1 MLLSRPGS
9 VAAEHYRRLRLNL
22 EHGTPEFPVKPQVMV
37 ITSAVPGEGKT
48 TTAANLGLAFAE
60 DATQPAL
67 LIDADL
73 RRPAL
78 SRAITPEPGIGL
90 AEVLSGRASL
100 DDALISM
107 SDSKLSVLP
116 AGEPYAHLLE
126 LLQGGP
132 FASLLA
138 KLRLR
143 FARILVD
150 TPPTIPFT
158 DAAVIS
164 SHSDATLLVVK
175 AGSTT
180 TPMIRRARE
189 SLSAA
194 GFLGVVLNDV
204 VNTAIDRYFDGYDYK
219 GYAPA

>member
-1 MLLSRPGS
+1 MLLSRSGS
-9 VAAEHYRRLRLNL
+9 VAAENYRRIRLNL
-22 EHGTPEFPVKPQVMV
+22 EHGTPEFPVKPQVTV

-67 LIDADL
+67 VIDADL

-90 AEVLSGRASL
+90 SEVLAGEATL
-100 DDALISM
+100 DDALIWM

-116 AGEPYAHLLE
+116 AGEPNGQLLE
-126 LLQGGP
+126 MLQGSP
-132 FASLLA
+132 FANLLA
-138 KLRLR
+138 ELRLR

-158 DAAVIS
+158 DAAVIA
-164 SHSDATLLVVK
+164 SHADATLLVVR

-180 TPMIRRARE
+180 APMIRRARE

-194 GFLGVVLNDV
+194 NFLGIVLNDV
-204 VNTAIDRYFDGYDYK
+204 VTTVIDRYFDGYE
-219 GYAPA
+219 GYAAP